1 MGIAKR
7 LTARSASTSADAT
20 SRPPPAACCL
30 PGLSDAGA
38 SAGGRPDAIEEPL
51 LYTVQEA
58 ARELHIGRTLAYQQ
72 AELYLATGGS
82 DGIPTIK
89 IGNCLRVPRPAL
101 LTLAYTGRVVSP
113 VELESFV
120 RDLLN
125 RSNRPARIVV
135 RRATRAI
142 SGGAVNGAS
151 HSADRS
157 PSRARRPLVEPRANS
172 AEQLR
177 LLPPE

>member
-1 MGIAKR
+1 M
-7 LTARSASTSADAT
+7 
-20 SRPPPAACCL
+20 PPCPPAERAE
-30 PGLSDAGA
+30 DV
-38 SAGGRPDAIEEPL
+38 EEPL
-51 LYTVQEA
+51 LYTVQQA
-58 ARELHIGRTLAYQQ
+58 ARKLHIGRTLAYQQ

-89 IGNCLRVPRPAL
+89 IGNCLRIPRPGL
-101 LTLAYTGRVVSP
+101 LTLAFTGRVVSP
-113 VELESFV
+113 AELESYV
-120 RDLLN
+120 SDLLN

-135 RRATRAI
+135 RRATRAT
-142 SGGAVNGAS
+142 SGGAANGAS

-157 PSRARRPLVEPRANS
+157 PSRARRSLAERRASS

>member
-1 MGIAKR
+1 MPV
-7 LTARSASTSADAT
+7 
-20 SRPPPAACCL
+20 RPLAV
-30 PGLSDAGA
+30 
-38 SAGGRPDAIEEPL
+38 RPDAIEEPL

-89 IGNCLRVPRPAL
+89 IGNCLRVPRPGL
-101 LTLAYTGRVVSP
+101 LTLAFTGRVVSP
-113 VELESFV
+113 AELESYV

-125 RSNRPARIVV
+125 RCNRPARIVV
-135 RRATRAI
+135 RRATRAT
-142 SGGAVNGAS
+142 SGGAANGAS

-157 PSRARRPLVEPRANS
+157 PSRARRPLAERRASS
-172 AEQLR
+172 ASSSGCC
-177 LLPPE
+177 LPSRRGAERVKRVA

>member
-1 MGIAKR
+1 VGVR
-7 LTARSASTSADAT
+7 PGP
-20 SRPPPAACCL
+20 SR
-30 PGLSDAGA
+30 AGERA
-38 SAGGRPDAIEEPL
+38 NDVEEPL

-58 ARELHIGRTLAYQQ
+58 ARKLHIGRTLAYQQ
-72 AELYLATGGS
+72 VELYLATGGS

-113 VELESFV
+113 AELEAFV

-135 RRATRAI
+135 RRATRAT
-142 SGGAVNGAS
+142 SGGDANGAS

-157 PSRARRPLVEPRANS
+157 PGRSRRSLGERRATS

-177 LLPPE
+177 LLPAE